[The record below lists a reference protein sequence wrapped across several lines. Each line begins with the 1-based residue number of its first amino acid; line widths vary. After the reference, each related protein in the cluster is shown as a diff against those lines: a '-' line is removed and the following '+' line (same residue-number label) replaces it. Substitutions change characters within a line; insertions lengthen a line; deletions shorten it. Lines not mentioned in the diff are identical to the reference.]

1 MTSKS
6 ATRRERQRRAVTA
19 PRLQPEGPR
28 RAWVRGT
35 LLSAAVLVALGLVVG
50 AMTRSSGSTSST
62 STRPAP
68 GFSLTNTAGRTVSLA
83 DYRGRAVVIYFSEG
97 AGCGSC
103 LQQMLAIEKD
113 KAAFDQ
119 AGVTVLPI
127 VMNTRN
133 QITQDM
139 KAYGV
144 TTPFLLDDGTV
155 SRKYQAL
162 GKGMHAELPGHSF
175 VLVDKN
181 GVERWSGEYPSMW
194 LSPQDLLRQVQQHLA

>member
-6 ATRRERQRRAVTA
+6 ATRRERQRRAVAA
-19 PRLQPEGPR
+19 PRLRPEGPR
-28 RAWVRGT
+28 RAWVRGA
-35 LLSAAVLVALGLVVG
+35 LLSAAVLVALGLIVG
-50 AMTRSSGSTSST
+50 AMSRTSGSTSST
-62 STRPAP
+62 STRTAP
-68 GFSLTNTAGRTVSLA
+68 GFSLTDTAGRTVSLA